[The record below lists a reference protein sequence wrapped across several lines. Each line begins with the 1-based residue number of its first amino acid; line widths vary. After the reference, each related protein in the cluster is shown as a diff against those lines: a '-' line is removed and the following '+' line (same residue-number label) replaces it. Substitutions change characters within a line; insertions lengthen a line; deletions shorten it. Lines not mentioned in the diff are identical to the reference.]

1 MSFRWIILI
10 LALPAAA
17 LADAGSFTGSLAD
30 LSGQQAPPPPP
41 PPGAYRP
48 MVQNEV
54 PVEACPEDFGAR
66 AGSTTDRLGTKTQ
79 EAVQRVEAGLSGLNN
94 DMARKI
100 LAKIKAKKIRVA
112 CGVSSGLDGG
122 QTEFE
127 AGGKVKITIYMAA
140 RQDQYSLE
148 ARIFHEL
155 IHAVDPDN
163 KYILSAAMH
172 SRDGFP
178 DPVYGCQ
185 FALFN
190 GVGAD
195 EIDRVNNYERSNGL
209 TIPQLESYSCQGGD
223 CATLRKY
230 AYLCSSGKPL
240 ASGTTLDAASAQK
253 AVECI
258 MDGILNKCELK
269 ACADLRAKADAE
281 MERNNGNLP
290 SALRKELKATGGRL
304 YQAGLE
310 KKKPSELEEGD
321 RELYKAAFKAGF
333 LKETGPDSC
342 LK

>member
-1 MSFRWIILI
+1 M
-10 LALPAAA
+10 ALPAAA